1 MITVK
6 EIENYKDYG
15 RVVSVTNGCIK
26 AYITVD
32 LGPRV
37 IFFGKVDGQNFMND
51 NRKCFGTLTDKAFE
65 DYFGKGTFFE
75 NLGGHRT
82 WISPESYP
90 ETYNPDNYE
99 VKYYILDNGAVFTPV
114 PETANGVQKTL
125 TVTMGEGAEMQ
136 VKMDV
141 KNISGEDKEF
151 AIWGLSV
158 SATGGTAIIP
168 MNTNDTGLLSNRIIS
183 VWPYTDLSD
192 DRIFYGKRFITLRQ
206 DVTATTPIKLGFD
219 LNGGK
224 VHYLLGEEVFT
235 KSYKTLHPTAKYPD
249 GGCSFETYNCGD
261 FIELESLSELRTVKP
276 GETSTLTET
285 WKITD
290 KPCEVDLRSD
300 ESVGSFCELLK

>member
-6 EIENYKDYG
+6 EIASYKDYG
-15 RVVSVTNGCIK
+15 RVVSIQNGKIEALVTI
-26 AYITVD
+26 D

-37 IFFGKVDGQNFMND
+37 IFFGKIGGQNFMND
-51 NRKCFGTLTDKAFE
+51 NRKCFGTLSDEKFE
-65 DYFGKGTFFE
+65 DFFGKGTFFE

-90 ETYNPDNYE
+90 ETYNPDNYPVE
-99 VKYYILDNGAVFTPV
+99 YEITKDGAVFTPR
-114 PETANGVQKTL
+114 PETANGVLKTL
-125 TVTMGEGAEMQ
+125 TVTAGEGYEIK
-136 VKMDV
+136 VRMDV
-141 KNISGEDKEF
+141 KNISDKDKEF

-206 DVTATTPIKLGFD
+206 DVTATTPVKLGFD
-219 LNGGK
+219 INGGK
-224 VHYLLGEEVFT
+224 VHYLLNNEVFT
-235 KSYKTLHPTAKYPD
+235 KSYETLHPNAKYPD

-261 FIELESLSELRTVKP
+261 FIELESLGELKKVKP
-276 GETSTLTET
+276 GQTSTLTET
-285 WKITD
+285 WTITD
-290 KPCEVDLRSD
+290 KPAEVDLRND
-300 ESVGSFCELLK
+300 ESIGKFCDLL